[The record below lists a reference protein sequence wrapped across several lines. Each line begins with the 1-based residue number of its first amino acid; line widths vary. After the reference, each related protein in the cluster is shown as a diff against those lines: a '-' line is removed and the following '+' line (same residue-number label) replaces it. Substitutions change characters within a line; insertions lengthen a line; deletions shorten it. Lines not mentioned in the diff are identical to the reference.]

1 MTLPFTLSAPDIREI
16 GEALYGE
23 AWQVQMAK
31 ALGVPRQSVG
41 YYLKA
46 GAVNGTQAAA
56 IIGLLARAA
65 VRELRA
71 GEQEQATRDA
81 RQADLTKLIV
91 RFDPA

>member
-1 MTLPFTLSAPDIREI
+1 
-16 GEALYGE
+16 
-23 AWQVQMAK
+23 
-31 ALGVPRQSVG
+31 
-41 YYLKA
+41 
-46 GAVNGTQAAA
+46 VNGTQAAA